1 MKEGMILRKDAIEI
15 LLGAAMDYGLLY
27 GQKEPRDEMIRSMIR
42 RIEDLEPVGEPSGEV
57 IRCKDCRYFE
67 YDHVDLVN
75 KIPLITAH
83 EICNRWSDGCK
94 TSENGYC
101 FLAERREE

>member
-57 IRCKDCRYFE
+57 IRCKDCKHWLNREYHCVSMATCSRAIGYFE
-67 YDHVDLVN
+67 ADD
-75 KIPLITAH
+75 
-83 EICNRWSDGCK
+83 
-94 TSENGYC
+94 YC
-101 FLAERREE
+101 SRAERRDKP